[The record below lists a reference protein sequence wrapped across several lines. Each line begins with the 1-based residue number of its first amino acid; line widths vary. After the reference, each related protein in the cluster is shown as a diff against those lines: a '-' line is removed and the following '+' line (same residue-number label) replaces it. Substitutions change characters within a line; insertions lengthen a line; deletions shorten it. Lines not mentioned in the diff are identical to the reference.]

1 MRTTKRKSV
10 FVLFFLSIH
19 ALWLSGCW
27 DRTEVNNLAIITA
40 VGLDWTED
48 RQLELSVKIYLTS
61 PSSSQQMRG
70 FSADSGGTGLSIVR
84 SVKGLTM
91 AASVAQLQQVLTR
104 KVFWGQAE
112 VLIIGERLA
121 KEGLAEPMEF
131 FTRHPSPRE
140 RIQVF
145 ISKGSAKDV
154 LQLDPPIE
162 RSIAKGL
169 RSMAESRIGL
179 NITMKDLMQMMAGRA
194 RAAVIPL
201 VEIKPKQGMQEA
213 FPFLNGTGILKN
225 GKMVG
230 RMNDSTTRGILWLRN
245 EIKRATTTISPKNAK
260 GYVSFQLL
268 RSHTELIP
276 HIHGDDWSITV
287 RIDTQDDIIENTTG
301 LDLADP
307 KYIKEL
313 ETELATGIEHRV
325 HMALTQA
332 QKEMKADIFG
342 FADAFY
348 RNYPK
353 EWNRNKNRW
362 DDIYPNLKVMLETE
376 PKIYRPGMTG
386 KNIFKSKQE

>member
-1 MRTTKRKSV
+1 M
-10 FVLFFLSIH
+10 
-19 ALWLSGCW
+19 
-27 DRTEVNNLAIITA
+27 
-40 VGLDWTED
+40 
-48 RQLELSVKIYLTS
+48 
-61 PSSSQQMRG
+61 
-70 FSADSGGTGLSIVR
+70 
-84 SVKGLTM
+84 
-91 AASVAQLQQVLTR
+91 
-104 KVFWGQAE
+104 
-112 VLIIGERLA
+112 
-121 KEGLAEPMEF
+121 
-131 FTRHPSPRE
+131 
-140 RIQVF
+140 
-145 ISKGSAKDV
+145 
-154 LQLDPPIE
+154 
-162 RSIAKGL
+162 
-169 RSMAESRIGL
+169 
-179 NITMKDLMQMMAGRA
+179 
-194 RAAVIPL
+194 
-201 VEIKPKQGMQEA
+201 
-213 FPFLNGTGILKN
+213 
-225 GKMVG
+225 
-230 RMNDSTTRGILWLRN
+230 
-245 EIKRATTTISPKNAK
+245 
-260 GYVSFQLL
+260 
-268 RSHTELIP
+268 IP

>member
-61 PSSSQQMRG
+61 PSSSQQMGG

-213 FPFLNGTGILKN
+213 FPFLNGTGILKKREN
-225 GKMVG
+225 GRAYERQHNPGDLVAEK
-230 RMNDSTTRGILWLRN
+230 RN
-245 EIKRATTTISPKNAK
+245 KK
-260 GYVSFQLL
+260 GYHDHFPEKRQRLCFL
-268 RSHTELIP
+268 PTAEEP
-276 HIHGDDWSITV
+276 YG
-287 RIDTQDDIIENTTG
+287 IDSAYSWG
-301 LDLADP
+301 R
-307 KYIKEL
+307 L
-313 ETELATGIEHRV
+313 EHHR
-325 HMALTQA
+325 
-332 QKEMKADIFG
+332 
-342 FADAFY
+342 
-348 RNYPK
+348 
-353 EWNRNKNRW
+353 
-362 DDIYPNLKVMLETE
+362 PN
-376 PKIYRPGMTG
+376 
-386 KNIFKSKQE
+386 